1 MRRSTSARLTARI
14 VIVDDDEYV
23 REVTDI
29 TLSEAGHTVRATGS
43 GLEALR
49 WLEEEPCELLIID
62 LRMPEIDGPTLL
74 REVRAKWPHDGP
86 RVLLLSGCTERPS
99 DPSTGQPID
108 CPVLIK
114 PFSLDDLSAA
124 VARLLAQASN
134 GSTSARA

>member
-1 MRRSTSARLTARI
+1 MRRSTSVPPTARI
-14 VIVDDDEYV
+14 VIVDDDDHV
-23 REVTDI
+23 REVTDL

-49 WLEEEPCELLIID
+49 WLEEEPCELLIVD

-74 REVRAKWPHDGP
+74 REVRAKWPNDGP
-86 RVLLLSGCTERPS
+86 RVLLLSGCTDPPS

-114 PFSLDDLSAA
+114 PFRLDDLTAV
-124 VARLLAQASN
+124 VARLLAPTSN
-134 GSTSARA
+134 GSTPDRS